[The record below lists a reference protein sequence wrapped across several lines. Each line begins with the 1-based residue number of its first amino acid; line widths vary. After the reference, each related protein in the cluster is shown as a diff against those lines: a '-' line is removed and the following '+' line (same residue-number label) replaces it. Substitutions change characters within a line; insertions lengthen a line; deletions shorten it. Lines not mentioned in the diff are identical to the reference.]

1 MLVRPGGIEVE
12 VRGMSP
18 VLAGDSRVASHHS
31 EEQRCGEPPA
41 SRESWVAGPQ
51 PGLVVLVPDP
61 AGEWAYRRALCR
73 EAYARGWAEAWE
85 AGRRALLEELA
96 AEQRAQASVIG
107 PVLAG
112 PDHVV
117 VDGRRY
123 GPGGRSQFGDARPGD
138 YPGGD
143 VVW

>member
-1 MLVRPGGIEVE
+1 MSE
-12 VRGMSP
+12 VR
-18 VLAGDSRVASHHS
+18 VGDSRVASHHS

-41 SRESWVAGPQ
+41 SRDSGVAGPWAG
-51 PGLVVLVPDP
+51 PGCSLGVLVPDP
-61 AGEWAYRRALCR
+61 VGEWAYRRVLCR
-73 EAYARGWAEAWE
+73 EAYARGYAEAWE

-96 AEQRAQASVIG
+96 AEQRAQASVVG

-138 YPGGD
+138 HPGGA